1 VSGRVLRFPDGGW
14 VELVANDPA
23 LDLVNT
29 VSWRLDPARRADRLS
44 EPQDLLRW
52 LRFAGIV
59 GNGAADGLRQ
69 QLAADPPAG
78 QTALERS
85 RQLRERL
92 YAVVLPLALGHG
104 AMDRDVA
111 RLRSELLRALGRTE
125 IVSLMPLVWRPGSVT
140 LDSLPDLLGVHAIEL
155 LQRQD
160 PGRLRQC
167 RGDGCGWLFL
177 DRSRNGSRLWC
188 SSADCGNRARA
199 RRHYQRHGAGG
210 SGGGDA

>member
-1 VSGRVLRFPDGGW
+1 MLRFPDGGW
-14 VELVANDPA
+14 VELVGNDPA

-29 VSWRLDPARRADRLS
+29 VSWRLDPARRVDRLS
-44 EPQDLLRW
+44 SPQDLLRW

-59 GNGAADGLRQ
+59 DDRVAGDLGH
-69 QLAADPPAG
+69 QLAADPEAG
-78 QTALERS
+78 QIALKRS

-92 YAVVLPLALGHG
+92 YAVVRPLAL
-104 AMDRDVA
+104 DRGPAASDVA
-111 RLRSELLRALGRTE
+111 RLHSPLFRALGRTE
-125 IVSLMPLVWRPGSVT
+125 VVSVMPLAWRREPVT
-140 LDSLPDLLGVHAIEL
+140 LDSLPDLLNVHAFEL

-177 DRSRNGSRLWC
+177 DRSRNGTRLWC
-188 SSADCGNRARA
+188 SSADCGNRTRA
-199 RRHYQRHGAGG
+199 RRHYQRHRAGG